1 MHPIV
6 LYEPS
11 FALKIAVAAVCVVA
25 LFFFVRAYRRNGRL

>member
-11 FALKIAVAAVCVVA
+11 LALKIVVAVICGIA
-25 LFFFVRAYRRNGRL
+25 LFFFIRAYRRNGRL